1 MILLKFE
8 NVTLSYGNNTVIEN
22 FSMEL
27 SAGDYLCVVGEN
39 GSGKSTFLKG
49 LLGLKPP
56 SKGKISL
63 VNLKQREI
71 GYLPQKTDIQKNFPA
86 SVNEI
91 VLSGCLNECGFLSFY
106 SKRQKNMAIENMD
119 LLGIRDLK
127 NESFKE
133 ISGGQQQRV
142 LLARA
147 LCAAKKILILDE
159 PCAGLDP
166 VISKKFYKIIKNI
179 NINKN
184 IAIVMV
190 SHDIRSALSGANTV
204 IHMQQKPVFFETVE
218 KYRESFSY
226 KRFLGGV

>member
-8 NVTLSYGNNTVIEN
+8 NVTLGYGNNTVIEN

-56 SKGKISL
+56 TKGKISL

-71 GYLPQKTDIQKNFPA
+71 GYLPQKTDIQKDFPA
-86 SVNEI
+86 SVNEV
-91 VLSGCLNECGFLSFY
+91 VLSGCLNDCGFWSFY
-106 SKRQKNMAIENMD
+106 GKKQKNMAIESME

-127 NESFKE
+127 NRSFKE

-147 LCAAKKILILDE
+147 LCATKKILILDE
-159 PCAGLDP
+159 PCTGLDP
-166 VISKKFYKIIKNI
+166 VVSKKFYKIIKNI

-190 SHDIRSALSGANTV
+190 SHDVQPAMSDANII
-204 IHMQQKPVFFETVE
+204 IHMRREPIFFKTVK
-218 KYRESFSY
+218 KYRESLVGQ
-226 KRFLGGV
+226 RFLEGV

>member
-91 VLSGCLNECGFLSFY
+91 VLSGCLNECGFLSF
-106 SKRQKNMAIENMD
+106 
-119 LLGIRDLK
+119 
-127 NESFKE
+127 
-133 ISGGQQQRV
+133 
-142 LLARA
+142 
-147 LCAAKKILILDE
+147 
-159 PCAGLDP
+159 
-166 VISKKFYKIIKNI
+166 
-179 NINKN
+179 
-184 IAIVMV
+184 
-190 SHDIRSALSGANTV
+190 
-204 IHMQQKPVFFETVE
+204 
-218 KYRESFSY
+218 
-226 KRFLGGV
+226 